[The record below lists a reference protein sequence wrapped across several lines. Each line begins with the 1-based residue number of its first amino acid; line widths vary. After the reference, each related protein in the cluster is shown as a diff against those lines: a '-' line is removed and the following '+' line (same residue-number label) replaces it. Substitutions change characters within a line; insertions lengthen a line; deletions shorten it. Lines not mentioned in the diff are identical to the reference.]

1 MEDDVSGI
9 TGHRGLWAPGLAS
22 EGPLG
27 AIASVML
34 TSVSHG
40 KDLAHPRGV
49 AHRQHADW
57 AAFARGYGLHLLG
70 AVQLWA
76 ALAEVVEPRRQV
88 LEAVV
93 SMATVGWVDP
103 GVAWTDGD
111 GIVHYEAI
119 SAVIRAIGA
128 AFSGIVCSHGTVTLQ
143 LLAHNLPT
151 HAGAGPAIVIVEEA
165 FSVAIAHAPAHAR
178 SGAVKV
184 VVAEAEE
191 AADGVDTGGVTPS
204 TVVDPQGTLV
214 DIIAIRAFQLISFV
228 TTTEVSTNGVDTAL
242 PAAIAR
248 VEAFRQ
254 TLVQIRLT
262 IFTSESSRAGTGF
275 WATTHTTILTGS
287 RTNSFTDSVRSKS
300 IALYAVTVESTYSV
314 DTGPSLSAVVCVV

>member
-1 MEDDVSGI
+1 
-9 TGHRGLWAPGLAS
+9 
-22 EGPLG
+22 
-27 AIASVML
+27 ML

-40 KDLAHPRGV
+40 KDPAHLRGV

-76 ALAEVVEPRRQV
+76 ALVEVVEPRRQV

-103 GVAWTDGD
+103 GVARADGD
-111 GIVHYEAI
+111 RTVHYKAI
-119 SAVIRAIGA
+119 SAVIGAIGT

-143 LLAHNLPT
+143 LLARNLPT
-151 HAGAGPAIVIVEEA
+151 HTGAGPAIVSVEEA
-165 FSVAIAHAPAHAR
+165 ISVQIAHIPAHAR
-178 SGAVKV
+178 SGAGEAVSSI
-184 VVAEAEE
+184 VAVADE
-191 AADGVDTGGVTPS
+191 AADGVDTGGVAPN

-228 TTTEVSTNGVDTAL
+228 TTTEVSTKGVDTAL
-242 PAAIAR
+242 PEAMAR
-248 VEAFRQ
+248 VEAIRL

-262 IFTSESSRAGTGF
+262 IVTSESRWAGTVV
-275 WATTHTTILTGS
+275 WATAHTTILTGS

-300 IALYAVTVESTYSV
+300 IALHAVAEESTYSV
-314 DTGPSLSAVVCVV
+314 DARPSLSAVVCVV